1 MPRTVSYFQTNTHLF
16 DALNLHKTIFIT
28 RTELARGKLLEEI
41 ISSFGVGSRIMV
53 YVLIQFKKTRVLLHQ
68 GNNNDTQK
76 YKLFCQAI
84 RYRDS

>member
-41 ISSFGVGSRIMV
+41 ISSFGIGSRNHGV
-53 YVLIQFKKTRVLLHQ
+53 NTRNTSFVAPRQ
-68 GNNNDTQK
+68 
-76 YKLFCQAI
+76 
-84 RYRDS
+84 

>member
-41 ISSFGVGSRIMV
+41 ISSFGVGSRNHGVNTRKHEFCCTKAIIMV
-53 YVLIQFKKTRVLLHQ
+53 YKSINYFVKQFDIV
-68 GNNNDTQK
+68 
-76 YKLFCQAI
+76 I
-84 RYRDS
+84 RKC

>member
-41 ISSFGVGSRIMV
+41 ISSFGVGS
-53 YVLIQFKKTRVLLHQ
+53 
-68 GNNNDTQK
+68 
-76 YKLFCQAI
+76 
-84 RYRDS
+84 S